1 MKAIAYGEL
10 SSIYGVDI
18 YSTWQYANVLRYG
31 NWLACGGMEEEMRVA
46 TRRGNHYIKIFAHEH
61 PRRSQVVPF
70 VGCICPY

>member
-31 NWLACGGMEEEMRVA
+31 NWLACGGMEEEMRGA
-46 TRRGNHYIKIFAHEH
+46 TRRGNH
-61 PRRSQVVPF
+61 
-70 VGCICPY
+70 